1 MRADQAAGGGGAG
14 EAGRVQ
20 GGRAEHGRGPG
31 EGAVPAHHPRQGLR
45 HDQPPPARANLP
57 SMWGYFNSVVWNSR
71 YSHGWVQISLDY
83 CVSKAYL
90 LII

>member
-14 EAGRVQ
+14 EAGGVQ

-57 SMWGYFNSVVWNSR
+57 SMCGGIYLNSVMKFAV
-71 YSHGWVQISLDY
+71 
-83 CVSKAYL
+83 
-90 LII
+90 